1 MMEKAVPQCSQS
13 PQACLLD
20 GMGLPPGPQRQL
32 VAAIAMR
39 IKALF
44 PNALETLKYGGLQ
57 YAMPLPFCGI
67 YAYSQHVSVELSQG
81 ATIADPFSLLEG
93 KGKYRRHLKLY
104 ALQDITDKQLAHY
117 LALALQAALDAQ

>member
-1 MMEKAVPQCSQS
+1 MIEMAVAQRSESQ
-13 PQACLLD
+13 PPCLLD
-20 GMGLPPGPQRQL
+20 AMGLPPGPQRQL
-32 VAAIAMR
+32 VAAIAIR
-39 IKALF
+39 INALF

-67 YAYSQHVSVELSQG
+67 YAYSQHVSVELSLG

-117 LALALQAALDAQ
+117 LPLALQAALDAG